1 MVRAARRP
9 GGGGLQMSGPEQEMA
24 AFEPFPSDAQQRVSA
39 AVADIAA
46 GKMVILIDDESRENE
61 GDLVMAADKASP
73 EAINFMATHGRGL
86 ICLTL
91 TPDRIEHLDLPMMVR
106 KNDSP
111 YGTAFTVSIEA
122 AVGVSTGISA
132 ADRARTIKV
141 AVDPNAK
148 AADLVSPGHV
158 FPLRAREGGVLV
170 RAGQT
175 EGSVD
180 LARLSGCA
188 PSGVICEIMNPDGT
202 MARLPQLEAFA
213 KAHEL
218 RILTVADLIA
228 WRLRTESQ
236 VECVASTTLVTDA
249 MGEVMARVYRNRVND
264 LQYLALVK
272 GDVDEDTP
280 TLVRVHSS
288 DIWGDALQAFRR
300 DDGPLLHRSMR
311 MIGAAHSGVLLY
323 ILRPFDAGAIL
334 RGLTAHAEHVEGD
347 IPPAPRQADPYPTGL
362 RDYGLGAQVL
372 RSVGVKRIRL
382 LTNSARRLVGVE
394 GYGLEVVE
402 RVPVPADEVTAD
414 LALLPGGRR

>member
-1 MVRAARRP
+1 MT
-9 GGGGLQMSGPEQEMA
+9 
-24 AFEPFPSDAQQRVSA
+24 AFEPFPNDAQARVQA
-39 AVADIAA
+39 ALDDIAA
-46 GKMVILIDDESRENE
+46 GKMVILVDDESRENE
-61 GDLVMAADKASP
+61 GDLVMAADLATP
-73 EAINFMATHGRGL
+73 EAVNFMATYGRGL

-91 TPDRIEHLDLPMMVR
+91 TPDRIEKLELPMMVR

-122 AVGVSTGISA
+122 STGVTTGISA
-132 ADRARTIKV
+132 ADRARTVAV
-141 AVDPNAK
+141 AVDPNAT

-158 FPLRAREGGVLV
+158 FPLRAREGGTLV

-180 LARLSGCA
+180 LAKLAGRAGA
-188 PSGVICEIMNPDGT
+188 GVICEIMNPDGT
-202 MARLPQLEAFA
+202 MARLPQLEVFA
-213 KAHEL
+213 REHTL

-236 VECVASTTLVTDA
+236 VERVAITELKTVSMGRVTA
-249 MGEVMARVYRNRVND
+249 HVFRNRVND

-272 GDVDEDTP
+272 GEIDGDTP

-288 DIWGDALQAFRR
+288 DIWGDVLQAFRR
-300 DDGPLLHRSMR
+300 DAGPVLNQSMR
-311 MIGAAHSGVLLY
+311 VIGGATSGVVLY
-323 ILRPFDAGAIL
+323 ILRPFDKDSVL
-334 RGLTAHAEHVEGD
+334 RSLASHAEADSIEGE

-372 RSVGVKRIRL
+372 RELGLRRIRL
-382 LTNSARRLVGVE
+382 LTNSTRRLVGVE

-402 RVPVPADEVTAD
+402 RVPVPTGETVTV
-414 LALLPGGRR
+414 PGGRS

>member
-1 MVRAARRP
+1 MT
-9 GGGGLQMSGPEQEMA
+9 
-24 AFEPFPSDAQQRVSA
+24 AFQPFPKDAQRRVQA
-39 AVADIAA
+39 AIDDIAA
-46 GKMVILIDDESRENE
+46 GKMVILVDDESRENE
-61 GDLVMAADKASP
+61 GDLVMAADLATP

-91 TPDRIEHLDLPMMVR
+91 TPDRIEQLDLPMMVR

-122 AVGVSTGISA
+122 ATGVTTGISA
-132 ADRARTIKV
+132 ADRARTIAV
-141 AVDPNAK
+141 AVQPDAT

-158 FPLRAREGGVLV
+158 FPLRARDGGVLV

-180 LARLSGCA
+180 LARLAGCSGA
-188 PSGVICEIMNPDGT
+188 GVICEIMNTDGT
-202 MARLPQLEAFA
+202 MSRLPQLEAFA
-213 KAHEL
+213 REHQL

-236 VECVASTTLVTDA
+236 VDCVASTPVHTDA
-249 MGEVMARVYRNRVND
+249 MGAVTAHVFRNRVND

-272 GDVDEDTP
+272 GEVDAETP

-288 DIWGDALQAFRR
+288 DIWGDALQALRR

-311 MIGAAHSGVLLY
+311 IIGAAESGVVLY
-323 ILRPFDAGAIL
+323 ILRPFDKDSVL
-334 RGLTAHAEHVEGD
+334 RGLVAHADPEAIDGH
-347 IPPAPRQADPYPTGL
+347 IPPAPPQADPYPTGL

-372 RSVGVKRIRL
+372 RELGLRRIRL
-382 LTNSARRLVGVE
+382 LTNRARRLVGVE

-402 RVPVPADEVTAD
+402 RVQVPTGETAAE
-414 LALLPGGRR
+414 LAILQGGRG

>member
-1 MVRAARRP
+1 MT
-9 GGGGLQMSGPEQEMA
+9 
-24 AFEPFPSDAQQRVSA
+24 AFEPFPNDAQARVQA
-39 AVADIAA
+39 ALDDIAA
-46 GKMVILIDDESRENE
+46 GKMVILVDDESRENE
-61 GDLVMAADKASP
+61 GDLVMAADLATP
-73 EAINFMATHGRGL
+73 EAVNFMATYGRGL

-91 TPDRIEHLDLPMMVR
+91 TPDRIEKLELPMMVR

-122 AVGVSTGISA
+122 STGVTTGISA
-132 ADRARTIKV
+132 ADRARTVAV
-141 AVDPNAK
+141 AVDPNAT

-158 FPLRAREGGVLV
+158 FPLRAREGGTLV

-180 LARLSGCA
+180 LAKLAGRAGA
-188 PSGVICEIMNPDGT
+188 GVICEIMNPDGT
-202 MARLPQLEAFA
+202 MARLPQLEVFA
-213 KAHEL
+213 KEHTL

-236 VECVASTTLVTDA
+236 VERVAITELKTVSMGRVTA
-249 MGEVMARVYRNRVND
+249 HVFRNRVND

-272 GDVDEDTP
+272 GEIDGDTP

-300 DDGPLLHRSMR
+300 DAGPVLNQSMR
-311 MIGAAHSGVLLY
+311 VIGGAASGVVLY
-323 ILRPFDAGAIL
+323 ILRPFDKDSVL
-334 RGLTAHAEHVEGD
+334 RSLASHAEADSIEGE

-372 RSVGVKRIRL
+372 RELGLRRIRL
-382 LTNSARRLVGVE
+382 LTNSTRRLVGVE

-402 RVPVPADEVTAD
+402 RVPVPTGETVTV
-414 LALLPGGRR
+414 PGGRS